1 VGKIVN
7 LRRIVNPPAAGYQ
20 THKPTVVASASPGTL
35 IDYIHAPIYVLARNA
50 VFHAEERKGGIET
63 VTEILQSAF
72 SEGSAARRAAGR
84 QGSGVMRAIGARL
97 LLGAAALV
105 ICTGPSGAQ
114 TSILNTNLIVNGN
127 AEAGPAGSGVVT
139 AVASIPGWTVQS
151 GKPTVLP
158 YNFTST
164 AAQQPTNGYPQL
176 TDPAPPDH
184 GFQYFA
190 AAFPSLPSVMSQVI
204 NVSSASSLINAGNA
218 EFIASAYMGSAGG
231 VSTGTQM
238 AVAFQNGSGQ
248 TFSTTTVG
256 PLMFPFAGGDVG
268 MFFQQQIGL
277 VPVGTVQITVSLTLQ
292 DGNYDTGVADSLSL
306 KLTQAGSSPA
316 LGTNLVVNPGAELG
330 PNAALPAAA
339 LYVPGW
345 STNQIAGSVAPYGG
359 TGFIST
365 QSPGPADRGTSL
377 FCGWVDTADLY
388 QDIDVSAAATAIDSG
403 QVTYVVSGWLG
414 GSSGASAASLTYLF
428 FDWTGKQLAPSA
440 QLTSGSFAGYS
451 LIETEHTGILPSGT
465 RRVRIDVSFPS
476 SDSLADDIGFTL
488 SAPAAPPVLTPGGIV
503 SASAF
508 GGFPT
513 IAPGSWIEIY
523 GDNLFPQSPQ
533 QWALSQFTNGV
544 APTSLGG
551 VSVSVGGAAAA
562 FVDFVS
568 ASQVN
573 ALVPST
579 APIGPTFITLT
590 NANGASDDYP
600 IYVNATQPGILAP
613 PTFTVNGKQYVGALF
628 SDGQTFALPL
638 NAIPGVPSRPA
649 QPGDVLTIYGVGFG
663 PVTGG
668 FTAGTI
674 VTAANSLVT
683 PVQFS
688 FGSTQATLNYSGL
701 APSFTGLY
709 QFNVVVPAGLTA
721 NSAEPIS
728 FSQSGVKSTQTLY
741 IAIQ

>member
-1 VGKIVN
+1 M
-7 LRRIVNPPAAGYQ
+7 
-20 THKPTVVASASPGTL
+20 T
-35 IDYIHAPIYVLARNA
+35 
-50 VFHAEERKGGIET
+50 ET
-63 VTEILQSAF
+63 LQSAF
-72 SEGSAARRAAGR
+72 SEEPVAGR
-84 QGSGVMRAIGARL
+84 TAGRRGSGAIRTIGTRL
-97 LLGAAALV
+97 LLGVGALV
-105 ICTGPSGAQ
+105 IYTGPSAAQ
-114 TSILNTNLIVNGN
+114 QSILNTNLIVNGN

-158 YNFTST
+158 YNFTTT

-176 TDPAPPDH
+176 TNPAPPDH

-190 AAFPSLPSVMSQVI
+190 AAFPSLPAVMSQVI
-204 NVSSASSLINAGNA
+204 NVSSASSMINAGSA

-256 PLMFPFAGGDVG
+256 PLTFPFAGGDVG

-277 VPVGTVQITVSLTLQ
+277 VPMGTVQITVSLTLQ
-292 DGNYDTGVADSLSL
+292 NGNYDTGIADSLSL

-316 LGTNLVVNPGAELG
+316 LGKNLVVNPAAELG

-345 STNQIAGSVAPYGG
+345 STTQIAGSVAPYGG

-377 FCGWVDTADLY
+377 FVGWVDGADLY

-414 GSSGASAASLTYLF
+414 GSSGSSAASLTYLF
-428 FDWTGKQLAPSA
+428 FDWTGKQLTPTA
-440 QLTSGSFAGYS
+440 QLTSGAFAGYS
-451 LIETEHTGILPSGT
+451 LIEKEHTGMLPSGT

-488 SAPAAPPVLTPGGIV
+488 SASGAPPVLTPGGIV

-513 IAPGSWIEIY
+513 IAPGSWVEIY
-523 GDNLFPQSPQ
+523 GDNLFSQSPQ

-573 ALVPST
+573 ALIPST
-579 APIGPTFITLT
+579 APTGPTFITLT
-590 NANGASDDYP
+590 NANGASDNYP

-613 PTFTVNGKQYVGALF
+613 STFVVNGKQYVGALF
-628 SDGQTFALPL
+628 SDGQTFALPQ

-683 PVQFS
+683 PAQFS

-728 FSQSGVKSTQTLY
+728 FSLSGVKTTQTLY